1 MYDPTKPM
9 SPTNSPES
17 MIGDVATTPTGAKVN
32 TTTGAL
38 ISAPPSTSTIT
49 SDLLA
54 PTPAPVVSPTPVTSP
69 ISVATLPEATPSVT
83 APISDVEGLISQL
96 EGRDVKAE
104 ATAQTA
110 EQQRG
115 LNEINKQIRLHQ
127 ARSLEA
133 EQKALRMGETT
144 GFARGEAERTRDSN
158 AVRAL
163 ELSALAQAA
172 QGDLELASTLATDS
186 INEKYK
192 KVEADLRKKR
202 NDIIANYDNLS
213 PSDKKRADATLLRLN
228 AEDTFVKEKKANEA
242 ELKNT
247 GQDAAAKGAP
257 LSLVQK
263 AMATGDIIKASSM
276 LAPYL
281 NPKIVGGA
289 VVPDFDGYLD
299 ETELKKIDA
308 SPQGKK
314 VKSLGDLKQKLQ
326 GYRDL
331 VAKYGTETPLGG
343 QKPAL
348 DAAFADLKIA
358 YKEAANLGA
367 LTGPDV
373 ALLEE
378 AIKPATFGGLLA
390 PITRAGTVFFRGGQG
405 GILQGI
411 DQSLDIVQK
420 TGKKNLDQL
429 FTRDPRYKGSFYVQ
443 ELARP
448 FQSELDNRALEQGF
462 DIEAARAEG
471 YTDEE
476 IEAFLNQ

>member
-1 MYDPTKPM
+1 MAYDPTKPM

-38 ISAPPSTSTIT
+38 ISAPPTTSTIT

-69 ISVATLPEATPSVT
+69 ISVATLPEATTSVT

-133 EQKALRMGETT
+133 EQKALKMGETT
-144 GFARGEAERTRDSN
+144 GFARGEAERTRESN

-213 PSDKKRADATLLRLN
+213 AADKKRADATLLRLN
-228 AEDTFVKEKKANEA
+228 AEDAFVKEKKANEA
-242 ELKNT
+242 AVKKIGET
-247 GQDAAAKGAP
+247 AAANGAP

-263 AMATGDIIKASSM
+263 AIATGDTVLANNM
-276 LAPYL
+276 LSKY
-281 NPKIVGGA
+281 VGTKTSEFGS
-289 VVPDFDGYLD
+289 G
-299 ETELKKIDA
+299 IDA
-308 SPQGKK
+308 QGMTSAQNADFLRISDKYQK
-314 VKSLGDLKQKLQ
+314 DEIVQTGEKGTSAIEIANQVIANPAGAGNQLKILYTLVKSLDPDSAVREGELDLAQRTQSFLGQ
-326 GYRDL
+326 FSTTLTRITTGQL
-331 VAKYGTETPLGG
+331 ISPTAAK
-343 QKPAL
+343 
-348 DAAFADLKIA
+348 
-358 YKEAANLGA
+358 
-367 LTGPDV
+367 
-373 ALLEE
+373 
-378 AIKPATFGGLLA
+378 
-390 PITRAGTVFFRGGQG
+390 
-405 GILQGI
+405 
-411 DQSLDIVQK
+411 
-420 TGKKNLDQL
+420 
-429 FTRDPRYKGSFYVQ
+429 
-443 ELARP
+443 ELAQATKELATVWSNAAKRRNKQYSAQATVANVGNAWESYLSKFDRP
-448 FQSELDNRALEQGF
+448 YESGGSPQNQEEKIG
-462 DIEAARAEG
+462 DIDL
-471 YTDEE
+471 TD
-476 IEAFLNQ
+476 LNFIF

>member
-1 MYDPTKPM
+1 MNEEEIKKR
-9 SPTNSPES
+9 
-17 MIGDVATTPTGAKVN
+17 I
-32 TTTGAL
+32 AL
-38 ISAPPSTSTIT
+38 ANAQGTSVSAPNEYSPIT
-49 SDLLA
+49 PASLA
-54 PTPAPVVSPTPVTSP
+54 PAKPLTIAPATVEPVG
-69 ISVATLPEATPSVT
+69 SVATLPPVEPAVVP
-83 APISDVEGLISQL
+83 ANPISDTESLIAQL
-96 EGRDVKAE
+96 EGQNVDRE
-104 ATAQTA
+104 ANVQTA
-110 EQQRG
+110 EQTRE
-115 LNEINKQIRLHQ
+115 LNEINKQIALHQ

-133 EQKALRMGETT
+133 EQKALETGETL
-144 GFARGEAERTRDSN
+144 GFASGEAARVGRNN

-163 ELSALAQAA
+163 ELNALAQAK
-172 QGDLELASTLATDS
+172 QGNLLLARTLAEDS
-186 INEKYK
+186 ITEKYK
-192 KVEADLRKKR
+192 QVETDLRKKI
-202 NDIIANYDNLS
+202 NDIKNNYDS
-213 PSDKKRADATLLRLN
+213 FTAAEKKQADALLTRYN
-228 AEDTFVKEKKANEA
+228 AEDAFVKEKKANEA

-247 GQDAAAKGAP
+247 GQDAATKGAP